1 MRYVYSK
8 AHTFM
13 CIGGGKTLQVGISD
27 YAQQKAGR
35 IRSITLPYA
44 GETIEKGEPF
54 AEIDAVGG
62 RIEVLAPADAI
73 ITKVNLEL
81 DGRPELLNRDT
92 KKNWI
97 CEVELRGPM
106 PLELLSEERYLKFVQ
121 TL

>member
-8 AHTFM
+8 SHSYM
-13 CIGGGKTLQVGISD
+13 CIGGGKTLQLGISD

-35 IRSITLPYA
+35 IISITLPYA
-44 GETIEKGEPF
+44 GETIEKGAPF
-54 AEIDAVGG
+54 AEIESTSGIV
-62 RIEVLAPADAI
+62 EVIAPADAI

-81 DGRPELLNRDT
+81 DGRPELLNQDV

-97 CEVELRGPM
+97 CEIELRGPL
-106 PLELLSEERYLKFVQ
+106 PLDLYSEEKYLKYIQ